1 MKIQIQKILCPVDFS
16 KNSDHAMHY
25 ALAFAERHQA
35 ELVLVHVMDYAA
47 MDILDYPSAF
57 EFSAQINERMREI
70 ADERLNQLAEVKRG
84 EYGPITTRLTTG
96 TPFLEIIN
104 LAREERADLIVMGT
118 QGRTGLAQVFM
129 GSVAERVVRK
139 APCPV
144 LTVKHPDNES
154 SRSS

>member
-16 KNSDHAMHY
+16 KNSEYALHY
-25 ALAFAERHQA
+25 ALALAERYEA

-57 EFSAQINERMREI
+57 EFTAQINERMRQI
-70 ADERLNQLAEVKRG
+70 AEERLNQLAETQRG
-84 EYGPITTRLTTG
+84 DYTKISTRLATG
-96 TPFLEIIN
+96 TPFLEIVS
-104 LAREERADLIVMGT
+104 LAREERADLVVMGT

-129 GSVAERVVRK
+129 GSVAEKVVRR

-144 LTVKHPDNES
+144 LTVKHPEQATEEPS
-154 SRSS
+154 